1 MKQYLEIRPA
11 DSCSWSGIC
20 SIPAFWTGILYN
32 QNILDE
38 CFEIFKD
45 WKFKEVNEAYVQSAK
60 KGFDAELYDKK
71 MIDHAKFFLNLSKRG
86 LENRDILNSNNDD
99 ESIFLKDLD
108 NFIINKKNLS
118 NKLIDDFNKKYIN
131 NLDLIF
137 DEKAF

>member
-1 MKQYLEIRPA
+1 MKATMRNA
-11 DSCSWSGIC
+11 K
-20 SIPAFWTGILYN
+20 AM
-32 QNILDE
+32 
-38 CFEIFKD
+38 
-45 WKFKEVNEAYVQSAK
+45 QSAK

-71 MIDHAKFFLNLSKRG
+71 MIDHAKFFLDLSRRG

-99 ESIFLKDLD
+99 ESTFLKDLD